1 MEQHVENMNTMD
13 PRTPRFLFLIMSLR
27 ACFFDMLLS
36 LQKCSPSAQV
46 AKGKKALVAQ
56 LQALQAT
63 SLAIPGPSRCLGTTE
78 GAPALAQLTENSAKE
93 GSQAV
98 SSSISVYGVDP
109 PVVTGLVA
117 SGALDIGRTTDLSKL
132 TVRIHV
138 TNAAVK

>member
-1 MEQHVENMNTMD
+1 
-13 PRTPRFLFLIMSLR
+13 
-27 ACFFDMLLS
+27 

-56 LQALQAT
+56 LLALQAT
-63 SLAIPGPSRCLGTTE
+63 SLAVPGPSRCLGTTE
-78 GAPALAQLTENSAKE
+78 GAPALAQLAENSAKE
-93 GSQAV
+93 GSLAV
-98 SSSISVYGVDP
+98 ASSTSGVDP